1 VKKLDNDMKV
11 KNQNTKYTISGKEHS
26 ANMKKITSQNSCFL
40 NKSSYKENNHALHFP
55 NRMPMHLEISRK
67 DKDLHKRS
75 SRSIK
80 LSRKANLPQMRHDGL
95 RYDDKF
101 AIMPKIEARIS
112 NDTRESHETRM
123 SLLSQSSYDT
133 TDTVS
138 TSILS
143 VPNLKMETKEV
154 FANIP
159 DKGKSISKITLNQLQ
174 SVNSECEI
182 NVLHYENDISSENCI
197 AHFMQRRLKS
207 IKASS
212 SNSDNSSPIN
222 IQDNNNNIIDEENR
236 VENSYRWNIS
246 KIPNIKYSWEVD
258 TWMPFP
264 QKKEYN
270 DIHGIKRIGI
280 YNKKPYE
287 CKIKYSWQ
295 VIGISTQTSR
305 SLLQDLL
312 DNGDINNSS
321 YKICTIKYSWQII
334 GIGTQAS
341 LHDNDPDYWNG
352 TLLSP
357 NKNCDKSDSQIDN
370 NKTDCAKSQ
379 EHIKCGEG
387 GFRRYLIL
395 NNRETQTFAEKEVQ
409 VDIIDYNA
417 KYSWH
422 NLIKQYV

>member
-1 VKKLDNDMKV
+1 MKV
-11 KNQNTKYTISGKEHS
+11 RNQNTKYTISGKEHS
-26 ANMKKITSQNSCFL
+26 ASMKKITSRNSCL
-40 NKSSYKENNHALHFP
+40 TNKSSYKKNDHLCFP
-55 NRMPMHLEISRK
+55 NRTPMHLEILRK
-67 DKDLHKRS
+67 DKDLHKKS

-80 LSRKANLPQMRHDGL
+80 LSRKANLPQMRHDQL
-95 RYDDKF
+95 KYDDKF
-101 AIMPKIEARIS
+101 AIMPRIEARVS
-112 NDTRESHETRM
+112 NDTKESHETRIL

-133 TDTVS
+133 TDTAS
-138 TSILS
+138 TSVLS
-143 VPNLKMETKEV
+143 VPNLKIETKEN

-159 DKGKSISKITLNQLQ
+159 NKGKSVSKITLNQLQ

-197 AHFMQRRLKS
+197 AHFVQRHLKS
-207 IKASS
+207 IKTSS
-212 SNSDNSSPIN
+212 SNSDNSSPAN
-222 IQDNNNNIIDEENR
+222 IQDNNNNNIIDEKNR
-236 VENSYRWNIS
+236 VENSYKWNIS

-312 DNGDINNSS
+312 NNGDINNSA

-357 NKNCDKSDSQIDN
+357 NKNCNKNDSQVDN
-370 NKTDCAKSQ
+370 NKTDYAKSQ
-379 EHIKCGEG
+379 THIKCGEG

-395 NNRETQTFAEKEVQ
+395 NNRETQTFAEKEIQ
-409 VDIIDYNA
+409 VDTIDHNA